1 MEPKVGD
8 PAAPSGNGAP
18 TPNAGGNPDPAVEP
32 SLKDVMA
39 AVTGLEAKLTES
51 VGKLN
56 SSHSTL
62 VEDLVRLRKTVK
74 KGQDPAATPVPDP
87 TVIGIATPPT
97 PTPQLQQSSPGV
109 ERSLLKQELKTLPED
124 VQKEILKQHE
134 DGDLTFAQASER
146 GVWAADL
153 LGTAVSAAPV
163 DAGNASPPGVAAS
176 ATPQK
181 SGPRFEN
188 RADWVKWRNEDPVR
202 AREYMQAN
210 EDFDPT
216 KLAGVKQLVIPEAL
230 RR

>member
-1 MEPKVGD
+1 MEPKAGD

-18 TPNAGGNPDPAVEP
+18 TPNAGGNPDPAAEP

-39 AVTGLEAKLTES
+39 AVTGLETKLTES

-62 VEDLVRLRKTVK
+62 VEDLVRLRKAVK
-74 KGQDPAATPVPDP
+74 RGQDPAATPVPDP
-87 TVIGIATPPT
+87 TVDGNATPPT
-97 PTPQLQQSSPGV
+97 PPAPAQGMSPGL
-109 ERSLLKQELKTLPED
+109 ERSVLRQELKTLPDD

-146 GVWAADL
+146 GVWATDL
-153 LGTAVSAAPV
+153 LGKAANAAPV

-216 KLAGVKQLVIPEAL
+216 KLAGVKQLVIPDVL
-230 RR
+230 KR